1 MCVNLSARGPTVRAY
16 LKIWPLLGAKFGGQ
30 PQFWKF
36 ATTDRISVY
45 TSCKFDVDTLKG
57 FGDTAPWI
65 LAGKRK

>member
-45 TSCKFDVDTLKG
+45 TSCKIDVDTLKG
-57 FGDTAPWI
+57 FGDI
-65 LAGKRK
+65 